1 MSDRPKSR
9 ERADHAAGGGGCAS
23 QTDSSPSDRELTRG
37 SQGELFGSRGRA
49 TRLEAPFD
57 GKAVTGG
64 HLVELALND
73 GYRDED
79 DREETDRELPR
90 SSFHRE
96 GRYAACGCATPRVSC
111 SLSLTIR

>member
-57 GKAVTGG
+57 GKVTGG

-79 DREETDRELPR
+79 DREDSAVVVPSR
-90 SSFHRE
+90 
-96 GRYAACGCATPRVSC
+96 G
-111 SLSLTIR
+111 

>member
-1 MSDRPKSR
+1 MRDLPKSR
-9 ERADHAAGGGGCAS
+9 ERADHTAGGGGCAS

-49 TRLEAPFD
+49 ARLEAPFS
-57 GKAVTGG
+57 GEALTGG
-64 HLVELALND
+64 HLVND
-73 GYRDED
+73 GYRAMRMY
-79 DREETDRELPR
+79 REETDRELPR

-96 GRYAACGCATPRVSC
+96 GRYAACGCAMPRDSC